1 LLRRLRSGTYCRRH
15 RHRDRQPHHAALLGT
30 FIKALADPGDATAML
45 EMAKNPVYIGLNALT
60 TALVTPVF
68 PILAFIMYFSN
79 NEENPAVLVTTEDDN
94 KVKVEDL
101 YPKMPDNN

>member
-1 LLRRLRSGTYCRRH
+1 
-15 RHRDRQPHHAALLGT
+15 
-30 FIKALADPGDATAML
+30 ML
-45 EMAKNPVYIGLNALT
+45 EMAKNPVYIGLNALA

-79 NEENPAVLVTTEDDN
+79 NEENPAVMVTPEDDN

-101 YPKMPDNN
+101 YPRMPDNQ

>member
-1 LLRRLRSGTYCRRH
+1 MPLPCSRWRRT
-15 RHRDRQPHHAALLGT
+15 P
-30 FIKALADPGDATAML
+30 F
-45 EMAKNPVYIGLNALT
+45 YIGLNALA

-79 NEENPAVLVTTEDDN
+79 NEENPAVMVTPEDDN

-101 YPKMPDNN
+101 YPKMPDNSRRNRELYTKQRTPA